1 MKEEKGEQIGVC
13 QHVVNSSD
21 WLLMTFQFPLPPS
34 TQTHVIY
41 PFFLLLPQVENNF
54 HIPRATQNWIIGP
67 KLVKNTTD
75 LQRTLKDYEITATAG
90 KAKVYLYVMHVKK
103 ANVPKEEYDY
113 IRQRQK
119 DTMSQQQMQQPA
131 AMGHQDMGHQG
142 MGHQDMGHQD
152 MGHQGMGHQGM
163 GQGQVHMGQVPGH
176 MEAPMP
182 MHQSQP
188 PGNVNI
194 YVSHSDT
201 NFNGLGIKYL
211 VDMVGMH

>member
-1 MKEEKGEQIGVC
+1 MVTDDLT
-13 QHVVNSSD
+13 VS
-21 WLLMTFQFPLPPS
+21 PL
-34 TQTHVIY
+34 
-41 PFFLLLPQVENNF
+41 FFQVENNF

-90 KAKVYLYVMHVKK
+90 KAKVYLYVMHIKK

-119 DTMSQQQMQQPA
+119 DIMSQQQMQPPA
-131 AMGHQDMGHQG
+131 ATGQQDMGQW
-142 MGHQDMGHQD
+142 
-152 MGHQGMGHQGM
+152 
-163 GQGQVHMGQVPGH
+163 PGH

-188 PGNVNI
+188 PGNIVIFACLIPILISVVENLI
-194 YVSHSDT
+194 AGIHAGCALIGVYV
-201 NFNGLGIKYL
+201 
-211 VDMVGMH
+211 V